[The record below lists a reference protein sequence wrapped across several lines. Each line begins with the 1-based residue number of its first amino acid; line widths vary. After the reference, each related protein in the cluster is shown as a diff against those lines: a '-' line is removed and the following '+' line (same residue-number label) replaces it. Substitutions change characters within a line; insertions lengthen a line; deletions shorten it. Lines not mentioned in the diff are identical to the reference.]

1 MPEQQKQQTKQVA
14 VRNDIGDSVIAR
26 INELANNGL
35 VMPKD
40 FSATMAIKMT
50 MIKLSELKDKSGKS
64 ALEVC
69 TKESVASALFKMCLQ
84 GLNCGL
90 NQAYTIVRGNQ
101 LCIDPSYFGKVL
113 MVKRIFPNWNPK
125 AHVVREGDEFEF
137 EIDKDSGLT
146 KLVKHKT
153 KLENI
158 DKDFVGAYIYMPTA
172 SGELDLYVMTAKQ
185 IRAAWAK
192 SSSTTQATH
201 KAFDQKMISKT
212 IINSACNMIIN
223 STPSIYSGDD
233 SQDSNNVVDA
243 DYEVFEE
250 PDNGNDKPS
259 PQTQIQQPKEEAPAQ
274 QPQKPEAAPANGEV
288 PFPQNDDDF

>member
-1 MPEQQKQQTKQVA
+1 MDEQKQVA
-14 VRNDIGDSVIAR
+14 LRNDMCEQVITR
-26 INELANNGL
+26 INQLSETGL
-35 VMPKD
+35 QMPKD
-40 FSATMAIKMT
+40 FHAPTAIRMT
-50 MIKLSELKDKSGKS
+50 MLKLQELKDKNNKP

-69 TKESVASALFKMCLQ
+69 TKESIANALFRMCLW

-90 NQAYTIVRGNQ
+90 NQAYPIVRGNQ

-125 AHVVREGDEFEF
+125 AHVVRDGDEFEF

-158 DKDFVGAYIYMPTA
+158 DKDFIGAYIYMPTA

-223 STPSIYSGDD
+223 STPSIYADD
-233 SQDSNNVVDA
+233 SFDESQQVTDA
-243 DYEVFEE
+243 EYEVFEE
-250 PDNGNDKPS
+250 NDNKP
-259 PQTQIQQPKEEAPAQ
+259 QHQVDAPAQ
-274 QPQKPEAAPANGEV
+274 EPAPEPEPTPQNGGQPSNGEM
-288 PFPQNDDDF
+288 PFPPNDDDF

>member
-1 MPEQQKQQTKQVA
+1 MAEQKPVVA
-14 VRNDIGDSVIAR
+14 VGEQVITR
-26 INELANNGL
+26 INQLSETGL
-35 VMPKD
+35 QMPKD
-40 FSATMAIKMT
+40 FHAPTAIRMT
-50 MIKLSELKDKSGKS
+50 MLKLQELKDKNNKP

-69 TKESVASALFKMCLQ
+69 TKESIANALFRMCLW

-90 NQAYTIVRGNQ
+90 NQAYPIVRGNQ

-113 MVKRIFPNWNPK
+113 MVKRIYPNWNPK

-192 SSSTTQATH
+192 SSSTTQSTH

-223 STPSIYSGDD
+223 STPSTYADD
-233 SQDSNNVVDA
+233 SFDESQQVTDA
-243 DYEVFEE
+243 EYEVFEE
-250 PDNGNDKPS
+250 EDNKHNKPQ
-259 PQTQIQQPKEEAPAQ
+259 PQVSAPAQ
-274 QPQKPEAAPANGEV
+274 EPAPEPEPTPQNGGQPSNGEV

>member
-1 MPEQQKQQTKQVA
+1 MAEQQKQPTKQVA
-14 VRNDIGDSVIAR
+14 VRNDIGDNVITR

-50 MIKLSELKDKSGKS
+50 MIKLSELKDKNGKP

-90 NQAYTIVRGNQ
+90 NQAYPIVRGNQ

-153 KLENI
+153 ELENI
-158 DKDFVGAYIYMPTA
+158 DKDFVGAYIYMPTEG
-172 SGELDLYVMTAKQ
+172 GELDLYIMTAKQ

-201 KAFDQKMISKT
+201 KAFDEKMVSKT

-233 SQDSNNVVDA
+233 SQDNNNVVDA

-250 PDNGNDKPS
+250 QDNGQQPA
-259 PQTQIQQPKEEAPAQ
+259 PQQQIQQPKEGALAPAPAP
-274 QPQKPEAAPANGEV
+274 QPAAAPANGEV
-288 PFPQNDDDF
+288 PFHQNDDDF

>member
-1 MPEQQKQQTKQVA
+1 MDERQKQVA
-14 VRNDIGDSVIAR
+14 LRNDVGEQVITR
-26 INELANNGL
+26 INQLSETGL
-35 VMPKD
+35 QMPKD
-40 FSATMAIKMT
+40 FHAPTAIRMT
-50 MIKLSELKDKSGKS
+50 MLKLQELKDKNNKP

-69 TKESVASALFKMCLQ
+69 TKESIANALFRMCLW

-90 NQAYTIVRGNQ
+90 NQAYPIVRGNQ

-223 STPSIYSGDD
+223 STPSIYADD
-233 SQDSNNVVDA
+233 SFDESQQVTDA
-243 DYEVFEE
+243 EYEVFEE
-250 PDNGNDKPS
+250 DENKPQ
-259 PQTQIQQPKEEAPAQ
+259 PQVAAPAQ
-274 QPQKPEAAPANGEV
+274 EPTPVPQPQQPASAPANNGEV